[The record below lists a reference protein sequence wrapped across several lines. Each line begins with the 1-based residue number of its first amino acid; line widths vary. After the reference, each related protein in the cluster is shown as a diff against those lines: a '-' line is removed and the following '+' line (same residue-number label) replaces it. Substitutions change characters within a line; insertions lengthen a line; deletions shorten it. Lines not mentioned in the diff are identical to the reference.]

1 MTDSPRPNPYAP
13 GWACPTCGAEHLYD
27 CPNIEPVAF
36 MKAVMHDLSLPLT
49 VRMKAAH
56 ELLKLK
62 AKGITSDPIE
72 PEPRPRPRP

>member
-1 MTDSPRPNPYAP
+1 MTDSPRPNPY
-13 GWACPTCGAEHLYD
+13 
-27 CPNIEPVAF
+27 
-36 MKAVMHDLSLPLT
+36 

-72 PEPRPRPRP
+72 PEPAYKVIIPDHPMLN